1 MNKSQILNI
10 IKKHSLKIYR
20 SKNIN
25 KKSFDEIGADSLKIV
40 EMIAELEDK
49 LNIELSDRDLNKKAF
64 KSVDNF
70 IFICTECLKGNLNL
84 LSLFFEIYKIIYGT
98 KPKFN
103 FIGRIQNRSF
113 HNWYHEN
120 GTVGE

>member
-1 MNKSQILNI
+1 MNKTQILNI
-10 IKKHSLKIYR
+10 IKKYSLKIYR
-20 SKNIN
+20 NKNIN

-70 IFICTECLKGNLNL
+70 MNLILKKL
-84 LSLFFEIYKIIYGT
+84 
-98 KPKFN
+98 
-103 FIGRIQNRSF
+103 
-113 HNWYHEN
+113 
-120 GTVGE
+120 

>member
-10 IKKHSLKIYR
+10 IKKHPLKIYR

-70 IFICTECLKGNLNL
+70 INLILKKL
-84 LSLFFEIYKIIYGT
+84 
-98 KPKFN
+98 
-103 FIGRIQNRSF
+103 
-113 HNWYHEN
+113 
-120 GTVGE
+120 

>member
-49 LNIELSDRDLNKKAF
+49 INIELSDRDLNKKAF

-70 IFICTECLKGNLNL
+70 INLILKKL
-84 LSLFFEIYKIIYGT
+84 
-98 KPKFN
+98 
-103 FIGRIQNRSF
+103 
-113 HNWYHEN
+113 
-120 GTVGE
+120 

>member
-10 IKKHSLKIYR
+10 IKKYSLKIYR
-20 SKNIN
+20 NKNIN
-25 KKSFDEIGADSLKIV
+25 KKSFDEIGADSLKTV

-70 IFICTECLKGNLNL
+70 INLILKKL
-84 LSLFFEIYKIIYGT
+84 
-98 KPKFN
+98 
-103 FIGRIQNRSF
+103 
-113 HNWYHEN
+113 
-120 GTVGE
+120 

>member
-70 IFICTECLKGNLNL
+70 INLILKKL
-84 LSLFFEIYKIIYGT
+84 
-98 KPKFN
+98 
-103 FIGRIQNRSF
+103 
-113 HNWYHEN
+113 
-120 GTVGE
+120 